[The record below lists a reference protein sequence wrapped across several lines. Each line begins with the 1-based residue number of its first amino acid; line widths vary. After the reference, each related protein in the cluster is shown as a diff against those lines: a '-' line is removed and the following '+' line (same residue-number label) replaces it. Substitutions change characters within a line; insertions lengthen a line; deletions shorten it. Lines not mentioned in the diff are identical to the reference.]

1 MRRLTVTGFT
11 DDGTELLLTAE
22 PARSGPEARE
32 GTYVLA
38 LDDRLWAALR
48 QDRARLSQLQLAD
61 PAAVR
66 PRDIQAR
73 VRAGQSAEE
82 IADAAGVPVARV
94 TAFALPVIAEREH
107 LARAAQSTPLR
118 HRSGPPVTLGDAVRA
133 ALGRTSLDGG
143 VPGRGGAP
151 AADLTWDAYRPAGGG
166 WIVRVEGAGR
176 PAHFA
181 YDPVAR
187 SVVPDDDAARDLV
200 AEPEPEP
207 AIGVTGYD
215 VTPRRAEPDTS
226 DPSGGPAAQPAA
238 ASGERAGQVP
248 GARSATGTR
257 ESGRGRRTLRYLAF
271 RDEEPDTGS
280 APDDGVAGEMADVA
294 GIGVSVTALTVTP
307 LGGTGSA
314 ATGSAGGGSVGGASG
329 TSGSGPSGRGGDPDT
344 PPLGALFD
352 TGDDRGL
359 TDLPEGA
366 APRRA
371 AGRRPAVPSWDEIMF
386 GRRDD
391 QG

>member
-1 MRRLTVTGFT
+1 MRKLTVTGFS
-11 DDGTELLLTAE
+11 DDGTELLLSAE

-82 IADAAGVPVARV
+82 VAAAAGVPVARV

-107 LARAAQSTPLR
+107 LARAAQTTPLR
-118 HRSGPPVTLGDAVRA
+118 HRSGPPITLGDAVRA
-133 ALGRTSLDGG
+133 ALERTSLDGTA
-143 VPGRGGAP
+143 PDSDGAR
-151 AADLTWDAYRPAGGG
+151 AAELTWDAFRPANSG

-181 YDPVAR
+181 FDPVAR
-187 SVVPDDDAARDLV
+187 SVVPDDDAARDLI

-215 VTPRRAEPDTS
+215 VRAPREP
-226 DPSGGPAAQPAA
+226 
-238 ASGERAGQVP
+238 EVP
-248 GARSATGTR
+248 GDRSVASIARTEGADREPVGRSTSSTR

-271 RDEEPDTGS
+271 RDEDAAAGPTGADPD
-280 APDDGVAGEMADVA
+280 
-294 GIGVSVTALTVTP
+294 
-307 LGGTGSA
+307 GSA
-314 ATGSAGGGSVGGASG
+314 ADPADQVEAAVTITAVAVSEILPTGVAATGAVGPGPRAGGTAA
-329 TSGSGPSGRGGDPDT
+329 TAGRSGDPDT

-352 TGDDRGL
+352 PAAEPGPADA
-359 TDLPEGA
+359 PERTA
-366 APRRA
+366 HRRPTT
-371 AGRRPAVPSWDEIMF
+371 RRPAVPTWDEIMF
-386 GRRDD
+386 GRKDEE
-391 QG
+391 G

>member
-82 IADAAGVPVARV
+82 VAAAAGVPVARV

-118 HRSGPPVTLGDAVRA
+118 HRSGPPITLGDAVRA
-133 ALGRTSLDGG
+133 ALERTSLDGTAAD
-143 VPGRGGAP
+143 RDGGADE
-151 AADLTWDAYRPAGGG
+151 DLSWDAYRPAGGG

-181 YDPVAR
+181 FDPVAR

-215 VTPRRAEPDTS
+215 VRPSRVDADSSGDRAVQPPTRADERVGDA
-226 DPSGGPAAQPAA
+226 PAV
-238 ASGERAGQVP
+238 RA
-248 GARSATGTR
+248 ATGIR
-257 ESGRGRRTLRYLAF
+257 ESGRGRRSLRYLAF
-271 RDEEPDTGS
+271 RDEDPTGEPAS
-280 APDDGVAGEMADVA
+280 AGAPRPEAVRSEAVGVEVGEVEEIGVA
-294 GIGVSVTALTVTP
+294 VTAVTVT
-307 LGGTGSA
+307 GVT
-314 ATGSAGGGSVGGASG
+314 ATGTAAAGRS
-329 TSGSGPSGRGGDPDT
+329 GDPDT

-352 TGDDRGL
+352 S
-359 TDLPEGA
+359 TDPGA
-366 APRRA
+366 AEPADATAHRRPA
-371 AGRRPAVPSWDEIMF
+371 ARRPAVPSWDEIMF
-386 GRRDD
+386 GRKDEK
-391 QG
+391 G